1 MKQGPDRGPQTLGNT
16 VKDLVAL
23 TTQRLEFAKTAVT
36 IVNSRQLRII
46 FT

>member
-16 VKDLVAL
+16 VKDVVAL
-23 TTQRLEFAKTAVT
+23 TTRHLEFVQPAVT
-36 IVNSRQLRII
+36 IINSPQLRII